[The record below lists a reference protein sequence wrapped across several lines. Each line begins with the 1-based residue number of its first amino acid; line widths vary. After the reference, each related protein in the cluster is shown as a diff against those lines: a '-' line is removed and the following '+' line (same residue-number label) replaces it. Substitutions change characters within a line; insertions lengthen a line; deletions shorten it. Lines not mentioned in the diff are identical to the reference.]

1 MTATDIQNGHAFCKA
16 AMEVHAD
23 LLMTL
28 IKGIDYCSEMK
39 EQKKELTEVG
49 KAGMDRIDSL
59 LNHERV
65 LKVMRRRETPISDAE
80 ACLLEKWGYLV
91 CYPNYSVMQ
100 FAAYAEVQVLLDD
113 MLAGGWFA

>member
-1 MTATDIQNGHAFCKA
+1 MLN
-16 AMEVHAD
+16 
-23 LLMTL
+23 
-28 IKGIDYCSEMK
+28 
-39 EQKKELTEVG
+39 EVG
-49 KAGMDRIDSL
+49 KAGMERIDSL

-65 LKVMRRRETPISDAE
+65 LKVIRRRETPISDAE
-80 ACLLEKWGYLV
+80 ECLLGKWGYLV

>member
-39 EQKKELTEVG
+39 EKKRVLNEVG
-49 KAGMDRIDSL
+49 KAGMERIDSL

-65 LKVMRRRETPISDAE
+65 LKVIRRRETPISDAE
-80 ACLLEKWGYLV
+80 ECLLGKWGYLV

-113 MLAGGWFA
+113 MLAGGWFS

>member
-1 MTATDIQNGHAFCKA
+1 MTASEIQNGHAFCKA

-23 LLMTL
+23 LLMTMV
-28 IKGIDYCSEMK
+28 KGIDYCTEMK
-39 EQKKELTEVG
+39 EQKRQLTDVG
-49 KAGMDRIDSL
+49 KAGLERIDSL

-65 LKVMRRRETPISDAE
+65 LKVVRHRHAPISDAE
-80 ACLLEKWGYLV
+80 ACLLGKWGYLV